1 MELTVNIDPIYNTDK
16 FSVQIDLH
24 PLQKTVILDDPVKD
38 AKDGLWQVI
47 KYLQDLDLKSVKID
61 N

>member
-38 AKDGLWQVI
+38 AEDGMWAVVR
-47 KYLQDLDLKSVKID
+47 YLKTLESVKTD
-61 N
+61 D